1 MWVNKLGNALAG
13 FENVPPMRGLPSQFV
28 KRFKSMGEISYPMIE
43 PTGQARPKIGNAMD
57 WFVESVI
64 SPNTE

>member
-1 MWVNKLGNALAG
+1 MNNLGNALAG
-13 FENVPPMRGLPSQFV
+13 FENVPPMRGLWSWMV
-28 KRFKSMGEISYPMIE
+28 NKIEATKDMYYPMTE
-43 PTGQARPKIGNAMD
+43 PTGQATAKMGNAMA

>member
-1 MWVNKLGNALAG
+1 
-13 FENVPPMRGLPSQFV
+13 MRGLPSQFV

>member
-1 MWVNKLGNALAG
+1 MVNKIEATKD
-13 FENVPPMRGLPSQFV
+13 MY
-28 KRFKSMGEISYPMIE
+28 YPMTE
-43 PTGQARPKIGNAMD
+43 PTGQATAKMGNAMA

>member
-1 MWVNKLGNALAG
+1 
-13 FENVPPMRGLPSQFV
+13 MRGLSRWMVNKIEAIRDPY
-28 KRFKSMGEISYPMIE
+28 YPMTE
-43 PTGQARPKIGNAMD
+43 PTGQARAKIGNAMA

>member
-1 MWVNKLGNALAG
+1 MRGLSSWMVNKIEAIRDINYPMTEPIGQARAKMGNALA
-13 FENVPPMRGLPSQFV
+13 
-28 KRFKSMGEISYPMIE
+28 
-43 PTGQARPKIGNAMD
+43 